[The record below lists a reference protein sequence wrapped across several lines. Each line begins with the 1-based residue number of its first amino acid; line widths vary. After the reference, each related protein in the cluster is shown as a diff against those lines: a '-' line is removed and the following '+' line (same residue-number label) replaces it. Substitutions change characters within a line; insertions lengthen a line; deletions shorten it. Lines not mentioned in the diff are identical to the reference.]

1 MRQATAQL
9 DIFGGPDAGAMLR
22 DAGMIEA
29 EFAEALT
36 GSDYAEQLYAAIC
49 HVARRQLEVH
59 VDHVLPLVK
68 TKPTHANAAGFVWLR
83 AIKDGTLIKTGR
95 TRPCTSDPTKRLHNC
110 PLYRSGIF
118 HRRRG

>member
-1 MRQATAQL
+1 MNASPQQL

-36 GSDYAEQLYAAIC
+36 GSDFAEALGAAIR
-49 HVARRQLEVH
+49 HVARRQIEVH
-59 VDHVLPLVK
+59 ADDVLPLIK
-68 TKPTHANAAGFVWLR
+68 TKPSHPNAAGIVWVQ
-83 AIKDGTLIKTGR
+83 AINDGTLVKTGR
-95 TRPCTSDPTKRLHNC
+95 TKPCLSDPIKHKHNY
-110 PLYRSGIF
+110 PVYRSGIF

>member
-1 MRQATAQL
+1 MRSSAQQL

-22 DAGMIEA
+22 DIGMVEA

-36 GSDYAEQLYAAIC
+36 GSDYSEALYAAIC
-49 HVARRQLEVH
+49 HVARRQVEVH
-59 VDHVLPLVK
+59 LDDVLPLVK
-68 TKPTHANAAGFVWLR
+68 TKPSHANAAGFVWVR

-95 TRPCTSDPTKRLHNC
+95 TRPCTSDPGKRAHNY